1 MNLPK
6 REKSCIYVVGVEK
19 VTERAQSD
27 NVVLLIHVVFSC
39 LNAHISHVAPASVG
53 LQKEIV
59 TERGNYMI
67 KRWQDDELLDLAED
81 HRLKL
86 GILITIDKDNTI
98 TMAIRQHRDVKSP
111 KIDALVMRVAD
122 IMYGDLKTANTLPI

>member
-1 MNLPK
+1 M
-6 REKSCIYVVGVEK
+6 VGVEK
-19 VTERAQSD
+19 VKEKALSD

-39 LNAHISHVAPASVG
+39 PNAHILHVAHVSVG
-53 LQKEIV
+53 LQREIV